1 MSTPSIKP
9 VGFAEGFLSFALRYA
24 GRSLWRNKRR
34 TVLTIGTVTLS
45 VFVSIVATRYSTAV
59 LKIWQ
64 DGAIDHGAGHAQ
76 YHAPGYFQNPDV
88 ISEQVTLPDA
98 NPVSEA
104 LAKDPAVDSY
114 TRRLIFEG
122 IISSG
127 RKTVYF
133 LGRAIDPET
142 ELRVSPG
149 IFNPQGD
156 EGRFITSEIPNGIAI
171 GKGLADTLGLKLGD
185 EATLMTHTL
194 TGAVN
199 GIDVKVIGIVNP
211 PMPALSKRLV
221 YMHLEQGQRS
231 IKIPGRF
238 SELVVRLKPGIDA
251 EKWVAMARPPAE
263 AAGINLRGWW
273 QVDPMIREVER
284 IWDSVVG
291 VISVLLFISAG
302 ISVLNIVFMLVMER
316 TTEIGTLM
324 AIGARPRDIRLLF
337 TLEAALIGVIGGA
350 IGAVLGN
357 LYVLGMDLIG
367 VPFDSPFGGGKL
379 MVHPKI
385 SLLVTGLV
393 FVAAIV
399 ICYISALAPSRKAAH
414 VEPVVAFRGQIT

>member
-1 MSTPSIKP
+1 METSPKNS
-9 VGFAEGFLSFALRYA
+9 GFLSFAVRYA

-34 TVLTIGTVTLS
+34 TILTIGTVALS
-45 VFVSIVATRYSTAV
+45 VFVSIVATRYSNAV

-76 YHAPGYFQNPDV
+76 YHAPDYYKNPDI
-88 ISEQVTLPDA
+88 ISEKVTLPETNA
-98 NPVSEA
+98 VAEA
-104 LAKDPAVDSY
+104 LAKDPSVAAFS
-114 TRRLIFEG
+114 RRLVFEG

-133 LGRAIDPET
+133 LGRAVDPEK
-142 ELRVSPG
+142 ELQVSPG
-149 IFNPQGD
+149 IFVAKDKGGGD
-156 EGRFITSEIPNGIAI
+156 EGSFVSGAVPNGIAI
-171 GKGLADTLGLKLGD
+171 GRGLAETLGLKVGD

-199 GIDVKVIGIVNP
+199 GIDVKVVGIVNP

-221 YMHLEQGQRS
+221 YMHIDQGQRS
-231 IKIPGRF
+231 IKIPGRL
-238 SELVVRLKPGIDA
+238 SELAVRLVPGTDA
-251 EKWVAMARPPAE
+251 EKWVAASQAGAA
-263 AAGINLRGWW
+263 AAGMDLRGWW
-273 QVDPMIREVER
+273 QIDPMIREVER

-302 ISVLNIVFMLVMER
+302 ISVLNIVYMLVMER

-324 AIGARPRDIRLLF
+324 AIGARPRDIRRLF
-337 TLEAALIGVIGGA
+337 TLEAALIGLIGGA
-350 IGAVLGN
+350 IGAFLGN

-379 MVHPKI
+379 TVHPTM
-385 SLLVTGLV
+385 SLVVTV
-393 FVAAIV
+393 FVFFGAIV
-399 ICYISALAPSRKAAH
+399 ICYVSALAPSRKAAH